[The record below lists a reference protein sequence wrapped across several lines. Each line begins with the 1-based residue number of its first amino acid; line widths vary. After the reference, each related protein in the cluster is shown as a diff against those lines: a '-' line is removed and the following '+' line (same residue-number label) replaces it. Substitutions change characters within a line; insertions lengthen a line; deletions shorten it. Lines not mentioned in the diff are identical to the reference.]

1 MYDVPL
7 IVHATRLLESMV
19 VASSITSSASGKH
32 SSKLEHI
39 PYNSRLREEEKIT
52 ITVLQSAII
61 FLGNFL
67 KFSIK

>member
-1 MYDVPL
+1 MGIVPL

-39 PYNSRLREEEKIT
+39 PYKSKLREDENIT
-52 ITVLQSAII
+52 ANWQYSHYIVYMTTCTI
-61 FLGNFL
+61 
-67 KFSIK
+67 